1 MKTLE
6 SFADVPPSAVFLGAS
21 WRDGFIDESLKE
33 QIEMALNPA
42 RITDGSTT
50 WFWELIEV

>member
-50 WFWELIEV
+50 WFWELMEV